1 MAVETNIPFETS
13 SRARVS
19 GAELFALAVVLATFV
34 SKAFVALRV
43 GLDGDEAYYVL
54 WSAYLS
60 AGYLDHPPAVA
71 VMTALGRLIAGD
83 TLLGVRLLPLLAGIA
98 VLAALYRTGRLLIP
112 GRSAAAL
119 AVAWYCL
126 SLQGAVNFIAT
137 PDAPSTLFWTLSLW
151 AAVEA
156 VVRSRP
162 GWWLAVGLFA
172 GAGLAA
178 KYTNAWFGV
187 GLLLFLVGTADG
199 RRQLLRWQ
207 LWAGGLLALL
217 VFAPVLWWNYQ
228 HGWQS
233 FLFQG
238 ARVVSF
244 EAEFG
249 RLVGEF
255 VVSQAAAMGPVLL
268 LCALLAMGGF
278 FFGYGKRAG
287 ARLALPVLS
296 TLPVLVYFLFHALHA
311 RVEVNWLQPVAPV
324 LALLGAA
331 FVWLLPPR
339 PLGRWVVGLAS
350 LLQLTV
356 GVALIG
362 FAYVQAVYYPLDLG
376 YADRTRM
383 LRGWDSLAAEV
394 RRLADETGA
403 KVIWTEG
410 NYRLT
415 GELFFHGRAAGD
427 PRPVRDIAPHPRY
440 DFLPPDQRYPAQSP
454 ALLVE
459 SVKAPADAAALLP
472 RPEFANTRLVTVLK
486 RDEGA
491 GRGEEYYA
499 VLAVSGPSDALP
511 RAD

>member
-1 MAVETNIPFETS
+1 M
-13 SRARVS
+13 
-19 GAELFALAVVLATFV
+19 GAEVFALVVVLASLV
-34 SKAFVALRV
+34 AKAYVALSV
-43 GLDGDEAYYVL
+43 GLDGDEAYYAL

-60 AGYLDHPPAVA
+60 PGYLDHPPAVA
-71 VMTALGRLIAGD
+71 LMTALGRLIGGD

-98 VLAALYRTGRLLIP
+98 VLAALYRTGRLLVP

-119 AVAWYCL
+119 AVAWYCI
-126 SLQGAVNFIAT
+126 SLQGAVNFVAT

-151 AAVEA
+151 AAAEA
-156 VVRSRP
+156 VARSRP
-162 GWWLAVGLFA
+162 NWWLAVGLLA
-172 GAGLAA
+172 GAGLAS
-178 KYTNAWFGV
+178 KYTNAWFGI
-187 GLLLFLVGTADG
+187 GLVLFLIGTADG
-199 RRQLLRWQ
+199 RRQFGRWQ

-228 HGWQS
+228 HDWRS

-244 EAEFG
+244 EEAFG
-249 RLVGEF
+249 RLVSEF
-255 VVSQAAAMGPVLL
+255 VISQAAAMGPVLL

-278 FFGYGKRAG
+278 FLGYGRRAG
-287 ARLALPVLS
+287 ARLALPVLT
-296 TLPVLVYFLFHALHA
+296 TLPLLAYFLVHALHA

-331 FVWLLPPR
+331 FVCLLPAR
-339 PLGRWVVGLAS
+339 PFGRWIVAVGSA
-350 LLQLTV
+350 LQLV
-356 GVALIG
+356 FGLALIG
-362 FAYVQAVYYPLDLG
+362 FAYVQAVYHPLDLG

-383 LRGWDSLAAEV
+383 LRGWDKLAAEI
-394 RRLADETGA
+394 RQLAEETGA
-403 KVIWTEG
+403 QVIWTEG

-415 GELFFHGRAAGD
+415 GELFFYGRAAGD
-427 PRPVRDIAPHPRY
+427 SRPVRDIAPHPRY
-440 DFLPPDQRYPAQSP
+440 DFLPPEARYPTSSP

-459 SVKAPADAAALLP
+459 SVRSPAAAEALP
-472 RPEFANTRLVTVLK
+472 PRAEFSNTRLVTVLK

-499 VLAVSGPSDALP
+499 VLAVSGATGALP

>member
-1 MAVETNIPFETS
+1 MAVETNIPFETP
-13 SRARVS
+13 SRARLNGV
-19 GAELFALAVVLATFV
+19 ELFALLVVLATLAA
-34 SKAFVALRV
+34 KTWVALSV
-43 GLDGDEAYYVL
+43 GLDGDEAYYAL

-60 AGYLDHPPAVA
+60 PGYLDHPPAVA
-71 VMTALGRLIAGD
+71 VMTGLGRLIGGD
-83 TLLGVRLLPLLAGIA
+83 SLLGVRLLPLLAGIV
-98 VLAALYRTGRLLIP
+98 VLAALYRTSRLLVP

-126 SLQGAVNFIAT
+126 SLQGAVNFVAT

-151 AAVEA
+151 AAAEA
-156 VVRSRP
+156 VARSRP
-162 GWWLAVGLFA
+162 NWWLAVGLFA
-172 GAGLAA
+172 GAGLAS
-178 KYTNAWFGV
+178 KYTNLWLGV
-187 GLLLFLVGTADG
+187 GLVLFLIATTDG
-199 RRQLLRWQ
+199 RRQFGRWQ
-207 LWAGGLLALL
+207 LWVGGLLALL

-238 ARVVSF
+238 ARVVTF
-244 EAEFG
+244 EEDFG

-255 VVSQAAAMGPVLL
+255 IISQAAAMGPVLL
-268 LCALLAMGGF
+268 LCALLAMAGF
-278 FFGYGKRAG
+278 VLGYGRRAG
-287 ARLALPVLS
+287 ARLALPVLT
-296 TLPVLVYFLFHALHA
+296 TLPVLAYFLFHALHA

-331 FVWLLPPR
+331 FVCLLPPR
-339 PLGRWVVGLAS
+339 PFGRWIVGLAS
-350 LLQLTV
+350 LLQLAF
-356 GVALIG
+356 GMALIG

-383 LRGWDSLAAEV
+383 LRGWDKLAAEV

-403 KVIWTEG
+403 EAIWTEG

-427 PRPVRDIAPHPRY
+427 PRPVRDIVPHARY
-440 DFLPPDQRYPAQSP
+440 DFLPPDTRYPELSP

-459 SVKAPADAAALLP
+459 GVKSPADAAALPP
-472 RPEFANTRLVTVLK
+472 RPEFSSTRLVTVLK

-499 VLAVSGPSDALP
+499 VLAVSGPTAALP
-511 RAD
+511 RAE